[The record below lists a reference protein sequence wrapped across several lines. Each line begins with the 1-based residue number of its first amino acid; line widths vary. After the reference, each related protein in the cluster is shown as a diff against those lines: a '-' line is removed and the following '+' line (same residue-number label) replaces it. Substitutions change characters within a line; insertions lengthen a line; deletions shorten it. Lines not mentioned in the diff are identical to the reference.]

1 MAAKIKGFTP
11 VSDQLCQRYGAL
23 TALIYGRVWRY
34 SEMNGYCTASLSRM
48 SKEIGVS
55 VRTFQRGVEVLELGG
70 YLSIEERPGLTNIYK
85 PTSKIA
91 YVATVEEKVEPMPE
105 SHNPMTQSHGT
116 HDTESYKETE
126 EETKEDT
133 APENEL
139 PPTTQYQRLLTA
151 YLNHARQPIMGS
163 LKPRDNQ
170 ALLDMVEAECIPE
183 DIEAA
188 IDYSTENGLPVNG
201 PASVLKG
208 SIIAMGKRKR
218 EGSRRAPSKLGNRPF
233 PKGA

>member
-70 YLSIEERPGLTNIYK
+70 YLSIEERPGLTNVYK

-91 YVATVEEKVEPMPE
+91 YVATVEEKTEPMPQ
-105 SHNPMTQSHGT
+105 SHNPMTESHET

-133 APENEL
+133 VPEDETYTLTPYSQLLRAFVNSSQQPVLDVGKKDNE
-139 PPTTQYQRLLTA
+139 
-151 YLNHARQPIMGS
+151 
-163 LKPRDNQ
+163 
-170 ALLDMVEAECIPE
+170 ALLKMVEAGCLPE
-183 DIEAA
+183 DVEAA
-188 IDYSTENGLPVNG
+188 VAYSTDNSLPMSG
-201 PASVLKG
+201 PSSVLKG
-208 SIIAMGKRKR
+208 TIIAMGKRKR